1 MTNSQFLSRNTEP
14 KLGPV
19 KQPYFQLAL
28 ALTDLGFLVLLNVTT
43 WKLFFR
49 VSAFLSISASH
60 QQHQEQKQNLKDR
73 ISASHHLLAWDIFCP
88 GHRLTHSNVDRTL
101 STPSTLSTLSTLSTP
116 TTLTWQIQ
124 MTKPGVPND
133 HKSHSTSSF
142 GSVAQKLFLQGC
154 LGGKTC

>member
-73 ISASHHLLAWDIFCP
+73 ISASHHLLAWDIFFVLAIDWLILMSIV
-88 GHRLTHSNVDRTL
+88 HLVHLVHLVNLVHLVHQLR
-101 STPSTLSTLSTLSTP
+101 
-116 TTLTWQIQ
+116 
-124 MTKPGVPND
+124 
-133 HKSHSTSSF
+133 
-142 GSVAQKLFLQGC
+142 
-154 LGGKTC
+154 

>member
-101 STPSTLSTLSTLSTP
+101 STPA
-116 TTLTWQIQ
+116 TLTWQIQ

>member
-1 MTNSQFLSRNTEP
+1 MTNSQFLSRNTEA
-14 KLGPV
+14 KLGPM
-19 KQPYFQLAL
+19 KQSCLPLAL
-28 ALTDLGFLVLLNVTT
+28 ALPDPGFLVLLNVTT

-73 ISASHHLLAWDIFCP
+73 ISASHHLLAWYIFCS
-88 GHRLTHSNVDRTL
+88 GHRLTHSNVDR
-101 STPSTLSTLSTLSTP
+101 TLSTLSTLSTP

-124 MTKPGVPND
+124 VTKPGVTND
-133 HKSHSTSSF
+133 QKSHSTSSF